1 MSFEMILPVTL
12 AGLLSSIAAGLIEIF
27 VFKKYR
33 KPETLEIRINKLS
46 SALKES
52 SRLVSEVEG
61 EISKRQSLVAEL
73 QADAARYQ
81 RLVSINKEQVEAV
94 TQLLQG
100 ELRKEGNKSFWKG
113 VLVNFIFFGLGA
125 LLSWRLA
132 A

>member
-1 MSFEMILPVTL
+1 MSFDMILPVAL

-33 KPETLEIRINKLS
+33 KPQTLEIRINKLS

-61 EISKRQSLVAEL
+61 EIEKRQSLVAEL
-73 QADAARYQ
+73 QADAVRYQ

-100 ELRKEGNKSFWKG
+100 ELRKEGDKSFWKG
-113 VLVNFIFFGLGA
+113 VLVNFIFFALGA
-125 LLSWRLA
+125 LLSWHLA
-132 A
+132 T

>member
-1 MSFEMILPVTL
+1 MSFDMVLPVTL
-12 AGLLSSIAAGLIEIF
+12 AGLLSSISAGLIEVF

-33 KPETLEIRINKLS
+33 KPETLELRINKLS

-61 EISKRQSLVAEL
+61 EIEKRQALVAEL

-81 RLVSINKEQVEAV
+81 QLVAINKEQVEAV

-113 VLVNFIFFGLGA
+113 VLVNFVFFVLGA
-125 LLSWRLA
+125 LVSWHLA
-132 A
+132 G

>member
-1 MSFEMILPVTL
+1 MSFDMILPVTL

-33 KPETLEIRINKLS
+33 KPETLGIRINKLT

-61 EISKRQSLVAEL
+61 EIAERQSLVAEL
-73 QADAARYQ
+73 QRDAERYQ
-81 RLVSINKEQVEAV
+81 QLVTINKEQVEAV

-100 ELRKEGNKSFWKG
+100 ELRKEGSKSFWKG
-113 VLVNFIFFGLGA
+113 VLVNFIFFGLGV
-125 LLSWRLA
+125 LFSWRLVV
-132 A
+132 